1 MKLLIVHNTYPNNNV
16 GGEDMVYKNEAQ
28 ALRDKLGGE
37 NVFFYEVS
45 NYKLSQFKLIFNIWF
60 NIAHYKKIKKII
72 QDNNIDIAHIH
83 NFYPLLTPSV
93 FKGAKDGGAKVVY
106 TLHNYRLWCISGI
119 FYRAG
124 YGVCELCA
132 KNKFSLFGVI
142 NKCFRNS
149 FAQSFVAWLSFLFY
163 KACGVFRWID
173 YFFVL
178 SEFSYQKAHSLGIPK
193 NKLILKPNWVNIPN
207 IKKVDINKRDG
218 YIVIG
223 RLERAKGVYKLLD
236 VWSKLDSKYVLT
248 IVGGGSNIDELKTT
262 YNQKNIIFKNKCSHK
277 ESMQLLAKS
286 KYLIHPSLMY
296 ETFGL
301 NIIEAFSFGVPVIG
315 FDIGTRVEFIQ
326 DTKNGF
332 KAKENNLKEII
343 ELSYEHKG
351 YQTLCK
357 NALLSHT
364 KYEQETIIKNQIEIY
379 KKAIKA

>member
-1 MKLLIVHNTYPNNNV
+1 M
-16 GGEDMVYKNEAQ
+16 
-28 ALRDKLGGE
+28 
-37 NVFFYEVS
+37 
-45 NYKLSQFKLIFNIWF
+45 
-60 NIAHYKKIKKII
+60 
-72 QDNNIDIAHIH
+72 
-83 NFYPLLTPSV
+83 
-93 FKGAKDGGAKVVY
+93 
-106 TLHNYRLWCISGI
+106 
-119 FYRAG
+119 
-124 YGVCELCA
+124 
-132 KNKFSLFGVI
+132 
-142 NKCFRNS
+142 
-149 FAQSFVAWLSFLFY
+149 
-163 KACGVFRWID
+163 
-173 YFFVL
+173 
-178 SEFSYQKAHSLGIPK
+178 
-193 NKLILKPNWVNIPN
+193 
-207 IKKVDINKRDG
+207 
-218 YIVIG
+218 
-223 RLERAKGVYKLLD
+223 
-236 VWSKLDSKYVLT
+236 YVLT

-343 ELSYEHKG
+343 ELSYEHKD